1 VQAGTEVVHQQ
12 EPQRTQSDREIMTAP
27 YSICHPCPMAGSALR
42 HCPELEHCSRKD
54 HQCPRSRH
62 RARLHSTSTRSSQC
76 PRWALPPRTLCARPQ
91 DACTH
96 TRTSTRTPT
105 STPTR
110 ATANEAHNALSHTC
124 TRTRRAL
131 TYETMGAAPRWTREQ
146 WRSATKA
153 SKRRPSTRCKRTARS
168 KSKSEAPLDLAAL
181 ATLSSSIKSRSSPAG
196 SRWCQ

>member
-1 VQAGTEVVHQQ
+1 
-12 EPQRTQSDREIMTAP
+12 
-27 YSICHPCPMAGSALR
+27 MAGLALCRAQLQQDHHQGKGLSVPSA
-42 HCPELEHCSRKD
+42 KYN
-54 HQCPRSRH
+54 
-62 RARLHSTSTRSSQC
+62 RARCTVLTRGFRYPAGLYRFCSLPYMRRRMHPHARNPTHPTSAPTQ
-76 PRWALPPRTLCARPQ
+76 TGNDAR
-91 DACTH
+91 AGAH
-96 TRTSTRTPT
+96 TRT
-105 STPTR
+105 
-110 ATANEAHNALSHTC
+110 NSHKC

>member
-1 VQAGTEVVHQQ
+1 MQAGTEVVHQQ

-62 RARLHSTSTRSSQC
+62 RARYTVLALVARNCPVGLYLSRPLC
-76 PRWALPPRTLCARPQ
+76 PRSQ

-96 TRTSTRTPT
+96 THEHRHAHKHTHTSNWQRTTH
-105 STPTR
+105 
-110 ATANEAHNALSHTC
+110 AHTQSC
-124 TRTRRAL
+124 TRTGRAL
-131 TYETMGAAPRWTREQ
+131 TYETMGAAPQWTREQ

-153 SKRRPSTRCKRTARS
+153 SKRRPSTRCKRKA
-168 KSKSEAPLDLAAL
+168 KAKAKAKAKPPLILPPCD
-181 ATLSSSIKSRSSPAG
+181 SFE
-196 SRWCQ
+196 